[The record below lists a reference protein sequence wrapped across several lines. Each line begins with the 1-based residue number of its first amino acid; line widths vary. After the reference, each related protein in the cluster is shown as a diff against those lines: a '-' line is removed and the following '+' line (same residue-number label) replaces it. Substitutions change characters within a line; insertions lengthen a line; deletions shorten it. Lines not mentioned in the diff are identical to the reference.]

1 MCEKDSGCR
10 FPDALRINLGEK
22 RGRRLPEL
30 TFNFPGLKSM
40 VTGGIVDD
48 GDPWGEERIG

>member
-1 MCEKDSGCR
+1 MCEKDFGHR

-30 TFNFPGLKSM
+30 TFNFPGLRST
-40 VTGGIVDD
+40 VTGEAVDG